1 MTFPVVNYPMSQ
13 TTNIGSGM
21 IIRCPEPTD
30 GWQVHSLI
38 EHCKPLDSN
47 SIYCNLLQCTHFA
60 DTCAIAEDNEGIL
73 AWVSAYVEANKPDT
87 LFIWQIAV
95 AERARG
101 QGLGKQLLHTLWTR
115 PLIRE
120 LGFLETTITES
131 NAASWKLFQSFAR
144 ELKAP
149 IETARFFDEKMH
161 FHGLHPSEILLRIG
175 PVQSL

>member
-1 MTFPVVNYPMSQ
+1 MSQ
-13 TTNIGSGM
+13 AINSESGV

-30 GWQVHSLI
+30 GWRVHRLI

-60 DTCAIAEDNEGIL
+60 DTCAIAEDSEGIL
-73 AWVSAYVEANKPDT
+73 AWISAYIEASKPDT
-87 LFIWQIAV
+87 LFVWQIAV

-101 QGLGKQLLHTLWTR
+101 QGLGKQLLRTLWAR

-131 NAASWKLFQSFAR
+131 NQVSWRLFQSFAS

-149 IETARFFDEKMH
+149 IETAMFFDEKIH
-161 FHGLHPSEILLRIG
+161 FHGLHASEILLRIG